1 MAYLS
6 KAFIVDY
13 PRHVVPLSSILRG
26 GMEAMRDGGYVK
38 ISNHTGRRVPY
49 VAYRSA
55 YAVLNEAIPK
65 FYVYVKSP
73 IYDLWE
79 EFDGVVPKD
88 VCRNNQMTTLSTES
102 AAYQRMHTRMNGP
115 PAFRIMVF
123 DSANELLG
131 AFDRDQVDLLA

>member
-1 MAYLS
+1 MS
-6 KAFIVDY
+6 SISNVFVVDY

-26 GMEAMRDGGYVK
+26 GMEAMREGGYVK

-73 IYDLWE
+73 KYDLWE
-79 EFDGVVPKD
+79 EFDGVTPRD
-88 VCRNNQMTTLSTES
+88 ACRSNQMTTLATES
-102 AAYQRMHTRMNGP
+102 GVFGRMHTRMNGP

-123 DSANELLG
+123 DAKNELLG
-131 AFDRDQVDLLA
+131 AFDRDRVDLLA